1 MSNKTIFQEKNNR
14 LNANNTDLSSILQ
27 TINNLPTGEAEPVLQ
42 SKSATPK
49 TSSQTITADSGFD
62 GLSQV
67 TISAV
72 NSSIDSNIKA
82 TNIKSGVSIL
92 GVTGT
97 LEEGITPSGEL
108 SITANGTYDVTNYA
122 SANVNVAGSGGSEE
136 LEAILK
142 RTIISYSSDTLTSV
156 GNYAF
161 HSCTKLAD
169 VSLPNAT
176 SLGTSAFNACSG
188 LTSIYI
194 PKVTS
199 ITTQTFYGCSALE
212 TLNLPSVKTTGTQGI
227 RNCKKLTRVDFGA
240 VTNIGALT
248 LDSCSL
254 LDTLIVRTSSVCTL
268 GNTSALS
275 GTKIASGTG
284 YIYVPDNLVNSY
296 KEATNWSTYAS
307 QIKALSVLD
316 APTSTEDTITI
327 EDVSGATHN
336 FVLNDSGYYESTNK
350 GVSNSYCMAKVVVN
364 NASLKDK
371 IYIDVIQSSEAGS
384 DYGTISLI
392 NTDLF
397 LGMGNDDTTIHTKL
411 STGAS
416 VNKTIEYETNGLS
429 NFYFMIKYR
438 KDGGVNSGTDNLQ
451 FRVRFN

>member
-1 MSNKTIFQEKNNR
+1 MSNKEIFQEKNSR
-14 LNANNTDLSSILQ
+14 LNANNTDLSSILE
-27 TINNLPTGEAEPVLQ
+27 TINNLPT
-42 SKSATPK
+42 
-49 TSSQTITADSGFD
+49 DSG
-62 GLSQV
+62 
-67 TISAV
+67 
-72 NSSIDSNIKA
+72 
-82 TNIKSGVSIL
+82 
-92 GVTGT
+92 
-97 LEEGITPSGEL
+97 GITPSGEL
-108 SITANGTYDVTNYA
+108 SITENGTYDVTNYA
-122 SANVNVAGSGGSEE
+122 SASVNVASSGGSDDIEK
-136 LEAILK
+136 LIK
-142 RTIISYSSDTLTSV
+142 RTITSYSSDTLTSV
-156 GNYAF
+156 GSYGF
-161 HSCTKLAD
+161 HSCTKLTT

-199 ITTQTFYGCSALE
+199 ITTQTFYGCDALE
-212 TLNLPSVKTTGTQGI
+212 TLNLPSVKTTGTQGV
-227 RNCKKLTRVDFGA
+227 RHCDKLTRVDFGA

-254 LDTLIVRTSSVCTL
+254 LDTLIVRTSSVCSL
-268 GNTSALS
+268 GNTSALT

-284 YIYVPDNLVNSY
+284 YIYVPDNLVDSY
-296 KEATNWSTYAS
+296 KSATNWSTYAA

-327 EDVSGATHN
+327 EDVTGASHN

-397 LGMGNDDTTIHTKL
+397 LGMGNDDATIHTKL
-411 STGAS
+411 NSGSS
-416 VNKTIEYETNGLS
+416 VNQTIEYETNGLS

-438 KDGGVNSGTDNLQ
+438 KDGGVNYGTDNLQ

>member
-1 MSNKTIFQEKNNR
+1 MSNKTIFQEKNTR
-14 LNANNTDLSSILQ
+14 LGSNNIELNTILQ
-27 TINNLPTGEAEPVLQ
+27 TINNLPTGEVEVNLQ

-49 TSSQTITADSGFD
+49 TSSQTIKADSGYD

-82 TNIKSGVSIL
+82 INIKSGVSIL
-92 GVTGT
+92 GVTGM

-108 SITANGTYDVTNYA
+108 PITTNGTHDVTNYA
-122 SANVNVAGSGGSEE
+122 SVNVNVASSGGSD
-136 LEAILK
+136 EAEALIK
-142 RTIISYSSDTLTSV
+142 RTITSYSNDTLTSV

-161 HSCTKLAD
+161 HSCSKLTT

-176 SLGTSAFNACSG
+176 TIGTSSFNASG
-188 LTSIYI
+188 ITSIYI

-199 ITTQTFYGCSALE
+199 ITTQSFYMCNSLTE
-212 TLNLPSVKTTGTQGI
+212 LNMPSLKTIAAQGV
-227 RNCKKLTRVDFGA
+227 RNCKKLARVDLG
-240 VTNIGALT
+240 VTTSIGALSF
-248 LDSCSL
+248 DSCPA
-254 LDTLIVRTSSVCTL
+254 LDTFIVRTSSVCSL
-268 GNTSALS
+268 ANTSAFT
-275 GTKIASGTG
+275 GTLIASGTG
-284 YIYVPDNLVNSY
+284 YIYVPDNLVDSY
-296 KEATNWSTYAS
+296 KSATNWSTYAA

-327 EDVSGATHN
+327 EDVTGASHN

-371 IYIDVIQSSEAGS
+371 IYIDIIQSSEAGS
-384 DYGTISLI
+384 DYATISLI

-411 STGAS
+411 NSGSS